1 MTFWPPAD
9 VDDVEPDIGEEEEE
23 VVRRPG
29 RRASWLNR
37 MIARG
42 ARALARGQ
50 ENAGGGFAPLRR
62 TPRRPRGG

>member
-9 VDDVEPDIGEEEEE
+9 VEDVEPDDEEDSA
-23 VVRRPG
+23 VRRPG

-50 ENAGGGFAPLRR
+50 ENAGGGFLPLRR

>member
-9 VDDVEPDIGEEEEE
+9 VEDVEPDEDEE
-23 VVRRPG
+23 VRRPG

-50 ENAGGGFAPLRR
+50 ENAGGGLVPFRR